1 MSGTVVSDAW
11 RTTQEP
17 KRWSI
22 FFSGEK
28 CSIVITWRSPTTM
41 SALPA
46 TIGSTSLRMSGP

>member
-11 RTTQEP
+11 RTTHEP
-17 KRWSI
+17 SRCSD

-28 CSIVITWRSPTTM
+28 WSIVITWRSPTTM
-41 SALPA
+41 SAVPA